1 MSRWFRWYEGTTED
15 GKFRVVA
22 RMSRVTVRDVIALW
36 AFMLEDAANM
46 EHRGVVKR
54 DEDFMAAILDF
65 DEGVVENILSAMQ
78 NVGMI
83 KVMPTDIVVNNW
95 DKRQFE
101 SDADPTAAERQRR
114 KRGRDKARDTDCG
127 DARVT
132 RDSRPPD
139 TDTETD
145 KVATQP
151 VASRKIEIDR
161 LEAELREAAGQENN
175 PAPSLLDLSPIA
187 SLLKAGYDLR
197 EDVLPKLRAAKAAGK
212 KPSTWAYYVRAI
224 TEGKAA
230 NAAIPAKA
238 VAAPPTT
245 ATVWLTEDDPRWPEV
260 CDRHQ
265 RERGKPLR
273 PSGSRF
279 RPGQGADIPFEWLEP
294 RAA

>member
-1 MSRWFRWYEGTTED
+1 MSARWFRLYEDMVHDPKVQRLPAEMFKGL
-15 GKFRVVA
+15 VNLWC
-22 RMSRVTVRDVIALW
+22 IASANGGCLPPVGDI
-36 AFMLEDAANM
+36 AFTLRLSESKASAMLNYLAEAGFIDEDATGLKPHNWDARQFKSDVST
-46 EHRGVVKR
+46 ERVKR
-54 DEDFMAAILDF
+54 HRNAKR
-65 DEGVVENILSAMQ
+65 
-78 NVGMI
+78 NV
-83 KVMPTDIVVNNW
+83 
-95 DKRQFE
+95 
-101 SDADPTAAERQRR
+101 S
-114 KRGRDKARDTDCG
+114 
-127 DARVT
+127 
-132 RDSRPPD
+132 PPLQETPPE